1 MPRTTLLALLLG
13 ACATPTSSPCL
24 AGALAESSYC
34 GDGGEDCIALAELS
48 QGCIGSHTEQPCTS
62 GSVAYTRTGGDD
74 AATLFFATDGALAAV
89 RRVGA
94 GTGACAD
101 AWFGLDLSD
110 CEATGAEV
118 VVPCDG
124 NGSGEG

>member
-1 MPRTTLLALLLG
+1 MPRSTLLALLLAACG
-13 ACATPTSSPCL
+13 AQTTSPCL
-24 AGALAESSYC
+24 AGALSESSYC
-34 GDGGEDCIALAELS
+34 GDSGEDCIALADLS

-74 AATLFFATDGALAAV
+74 AATLFFATDGTLAAV

-94 GTGACAD
+94 GDGTCED

-110 CEATGAEV
+110 CEATGDEV